1 VDRRVEDVP
10 AVVEEV
16 LYPVAVVDVP
26 VEDRDTFHPGGPED
40 VSAAIAR
47 LLRKQNPIA
56 SSARANGVRS
66 TGGCSSAVSAAH
78 RAAPTL
84 ASAASHVAVVATV
97 SDDHRPPP
105 VSQNSARSVRYAGW
119 WTCSAVDR
127 ERGVGRHTPASS
139 RPSSSTRIAASLSA
153 ESGWSGPVS
162 WSVHA
167 W

>member
-56 SSARANGVRS
+56 SSARA
-66 TGGCSSAVSAAH
+66 
-78 RAAPTL
+78 
-84 ASAASHVAVVATV
+84 
-97 SDDHRPPP
+97 
-105 VSQNSARSVRYAGW
+105 
-119 WTCSAVDR
+119 
-127 ERGVGRHTPASS
+127 
-139 RPSSSTRIAASLSA
+139 
-153 ESGWSGPVS
+153 
-162 WSVHA
+162 
-167 W
+167 